1 MFEHCTC
8 KINSRN
14 KLFPTNKTCSEN
26 LTYGSSTTQSSAT
39 ITVAGP
45 DCFSDNLLCDNGLAM
60 TPSKGAWAVGSIE
73 RAPPSGSQSHQT
85 ACTCSEQQKSG
96 SWAPG
101 IFGCDRPCV
110 SVAEIL
116 AQISEQ
122 NLEAGW
128 VFPYNAFHEFVFAV
142 HPLHPQNVITEVK
155 CFETALLAQQH
166 ENSASSP
173 VQAFAEQL
181 PAKTSHF

>member
-1 MFEHCTC
+1 MGHPWKESIAKTRVKMFEHRTC

-14 KLFPTNKTCSEN
+14 KLFPTNKTCGEN

-73 RAPPSGSQSHQT
+73 HVPPSGSQSHQT

-96 SWAPG
+96 SSAPG
-101 IFGCDRPCV
+101 IFGCDPPCV
-110 SVAEIL
+110 SVAEIFSTKL
-116 AQISEQ
+116 VK
-122 NLEAGW
+122 NL
-128 VFPYNAFHEFVFAV
+128 
-142 HPLHPQNVITEVK
+142 IT
-155 CFETALLAQQH
+155 
-166 ENSASSP
+166 
-173 VQAFAEQL
+173 
-181 PAKTSHF
+181 